1 MATRTV
7 TTVRRDR
14 ETLARLDRLARA
26 LHTDRSSLLRRAV
39 DRGARSVLMDE
50 GLSKYIQG
58 ELSAGAAKEW
68 ARVSYARF
76 LDELRVRGL
85 PFRTDEEGMQRE
97 LEELK
102 AKVVRRAR
110 RRR

>member
-1 MATRTV
+1 M
-7 TTVRRDR
+7 
-14 ETLARLDRLARA
+14 
-26 LHTDRSSLLRRAV
+26 
-39 DRGARSVLMDE
+39 
-50 GLSKYIQG
+50 
-58 ELSAGAAKEW
+58 
-68 ARVSYARF
+68 SYARF

>member
-58 ELSAGAAKEW
+58 ELSAGAAKE
-68 ARVSYARF
+68 
-76 LDELRVRGL
+76 
-85 PFRTDEEGMQRE
+85 
-97 LEELK
+97 
-102 AKVVRRAR
+102 RAG
-110 RRR
+110 